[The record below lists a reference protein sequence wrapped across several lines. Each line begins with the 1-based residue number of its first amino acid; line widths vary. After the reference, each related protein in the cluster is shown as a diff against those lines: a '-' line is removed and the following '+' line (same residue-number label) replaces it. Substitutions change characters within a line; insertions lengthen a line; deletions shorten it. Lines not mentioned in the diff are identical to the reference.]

1 MRSGALLDRRLLRH
15 ATAIFALL
23 VAATQAEAACTPA
36 ATSAPPLPPGTAV
49 TCSGITTNQSG
60 TNGYGTVSQTGLVID
75 VQNAASVTGTLNGLH
90 FSDAVV
96 SNGAVITGGSDG
108 INSMTGFASITNSGS
123 IFGTTGTG
131 VRMERDLALLN
142 NATGIIGGAI
152 NGVSVFARTAN
163 VTNFE
168 LK

>member
-1 MRSGALLDRRLLRH
+1 
-15 ATAIFALL
+15 
-23 VAATQAEAACTPA
+23 
-36 ATSAPPLPPGTAV
+36 V
-49 TCSGITTNQSG
+49 TCSGITTNQNG
-60 TNGYGTVSQTGLVID
+60 TNGYGTVSQTDLVID
-75 VQNAASVTGTLNGLH
+75 VQNAASVTGTLNGLR

-96 SNGAVITGGSDG
+96 SNGAGAVITGASDG
-108 INSMTGFASITNSGS
+108 ISSMPGFASITNSGS

-152 NGVSVFARTAN
+152 NGVYVFAGTAN

>member
-1 MRSGALLDRRLLRH
+1 LDRQLLRR
-15 ATAIFALL
+15 AAGVFALL

-36 ATSAPPLPPGTAV
+36 ATSAPPLPPGTTV
-49 TCSGITTNQSG
+49 TCSGITTSQNG

-75 VQNAASVTGTLNGLH
+75 VQNAASVTGTLNGLR

-96 SNGAVITGGSDG
+96 GNGDGAVITGGSDG
-108 INSMTGFASITNSGS
+108 INSMTGFASITDSGS

-152 NGVSVFARTAN
+152 NGISVFAGTAN